1 MVFQD
6 ELAEESATKLKE
18 DSPAQESIMSNTF
31 DPYHTW
37 LGIAPSEQP
46 PNHYRLLGI
55 ALFEESRDVIS
66 NAADRQMAHIRTFQ
80 GGKHA
85 AESQKLLN
93 ELSAAR
99 VTLLD
104 PKKRADYDA
113 KLRAA
118 MYPPA
123 PVTPPPYQM
132 GMGQQMPPQQM
143 GMGGVPVPPPAPPTR
158 PVPPPAPPVQPPPI
172 LGSSSP
178 KPSVKKHSHS
188 NDDSTKLYVIIGIIA
203 VAIIALAVMISSGSK
218 DESEIAQTTNA
229 SNEDSGTIN
238 PEEFTLDD
246 DAESFPERSVQEHIL
261 DNPASAEKSPS
272 TAKKTTKD
280 TTPAKTA
287 IEEEKPASTTPVA
300 KAENADEVKAGSA
313 GDAEKPAVE
322 ETPKDTESE
331 ATEDTEKTAEAKEK
345 TKKKPE
351 SKPEKDSSEPKA
363 EEKTD
368 SGIPDEEIKKLG
380 TGISLWM
387 EPKREKM
394 LKFYG
399 ASDQVQPEIVLAVEW
414 LNDKMI
420 RNSKL
425 GVNYWS
431 FDHSQ
436 AKKGA
441 GYKKVQNPGLA
452 KQNYISATS
461 LSLMAILG
469 SGQIDQKEKQNYAKA
484 INFLM
489 YNAKPA
495 SDEQVLPANYEH
507 AKKLE
512 ASLVIEENENAAFH
526 PHAWG
531 TTAVCNYIAI
541 SREMNDRKEK
551 NLELYE
557 VFAKALVRHIV
568 RQQNLD
574 GGFPAVERG
583 LNVDCMLKTKR
594 ADHTSAIISTVWN
607 LIALQAAKA
616 AEVPVPK
623 ETIEKANDYL
633 SKAIKR
639 ISAGHKNFV
648 GLTKSEV
655 REIRTA
661 LFGIQLFGEDFPTYA
676 ESAYLL
682 EQILAE
688 YDESQLQENFICTMY
703 ARDLRGDSWKNWRKK
718 VLGPYLKAQ
727 STDKLEK
734 GSWYLA
740 GEVANDE
747 GGRLYCTALTTL
759 ILESFYRNAP
769 TRPLDEWE
777 NALEPIVVP
786 TPAAAAAPAAATAA
800 PAAAT
805 ATPAAAAK
813 EEEPQESF
821 LGEGQEL
828 ELSTGDDDDDDD
840 DE

>member
-1 MVFQD
+1 
-6 ELAEESATKLKE
+6 
-18 DSPAQESIMSNTF
+18 MSNTF

-37 LGIAPSEQP
+37 LGIAPAEQP

-80 GGKHA
+80 GGKHS

-113 KLRAA
+113 KLRAKL
-118 MYPPA
+118 YPPA

-143 GMGGVPVPPPAPPTR
+143 GMGGVPVPPPAPPAR
-158 PVPPPAPPVQPPPI
+158 PMPPAPPAPPAPPI
-172 LGSSSP
+172 LGASST

-188 NDDSTKLYVIIGIIA
+188 NDDSTKLYIVIGVIA

-218 DESEIAQTTNA
+218 EKPEIAQTTNT
-229 SNEDSGTIN
+229 SNEDNGTIN
-238 PEEFTLDD
+238 PEEFSLDGD
-246 DAESFPERSVQEHIL
+246 EETFPERSVQEHIL
-261 DNPASAEKSPS
+261 DDSTPGEKKPVKEKPAPKTDVEVEKPA
-272 TAKKTTKD
+272 T
-280 TTPAKTA
+280 TTPA
-287 IEEEKPASTTPVA
+287 A
-300 KAENADEVKAGSA
+300 KAESADEVKDDSA
-313 GDAEKPAVE
+313 
-322 ETPKDTESE
+322 
-331 ATEDTEKTAEAKEK
+331 EDTEKTDAQDAEDDADAEASEDTEK
-345 TKKKPE
+345 TKETEETTKEKPV
-351 SKPEKDSSEPKA
+351 SKPEKDSSEPKTK
-363 EEKTD
+363 EKTD
-368 SGIPDEEIKKLG
+368 SGIPDDEIKKLG

-399 ASDQVQPEIVLAVEW
+399 ANDQVQPEIMQAVEW

-461 LSLMAILG
+461 LSLMAIFG
-469 SGQIDQKEKQNYAKA
+469 SGQIDQKEKQNFAKA

-623 ETIEKANDYL
+623 ETIENANDYL
-633 SKAIKR
+633 AKAIKR

-661 LFGIQLFGEDFPTYA
+661 LFGIQIFGDDFPTYA

-682 EQILAE
+682 ELILAE

-727 STDKLEK
+727 ATDKLEK
-734 GSWYLA
+734 GSWYFA
-740 GEVANDE
+740 GEVVNDE

-777 NALEPIVVP
+777 NALEPVVVP
-786 TPAAAAAPAAATAA
+786 TPAAAPAATPAAAPA
-800 PAAAT
+800 
-805 ATPAAAAK
+805 ATPAAAAAK
-813 EEEPQESF
+813 EEAPQESF

>member
-1 MVFQD
+1 
-6 ELAEESATKLKE
+6 
-18 DSPAQESIMSNTF
+18 MSNTF

-80 GGKHA
+80 NGKHA

-104 PKKRADYDA
+104 PKKRAEYDA

-123 PVTPPPYQM
+123 PVAPPPYQM
-132 GMGQQMPPQQM
+132 RMGQQMPPQQMPPQQMPPQQM
-143 GMGGVPVPPPAPPTR
+143 GMGGVPVPPPAPPAR
-158 PVPPPAPPVQPPPI
+158 PMPPAPPAPPAPPI
-172 LGSSSP
+172 LGAA
-178 KPSVKKHSHS
+178 PSKHSGKKHSHS
-188 NDDSTKLYVIIGIIA
+188 NDDSTKLYIVIGVIA
-203 VAIIALAVMISSGSK
+203 VAIVALIIMISKGSQK
-218 DESEIAQTTNA
+218 EPKIAQTQETTKENDFNA
-229 SNEDSGTIN
+229 FNSEDVNLGIYDF
-238 PEEFTLDD
+238 PEEQR
-246 DAESFPERSVQEHIL
+246 EVQEHIL
-261 DNPASAEKSPS
+261 DNPEPSPKKKIEK
-272 TAKKTTKD
+272 K

-287 IEEEKPASTTPVA
+287 VEEEKTAPATPVA
-300 KAENADEVKAGSA
+300 KAESVDDVNTDPDEKTEDPAAADTGN
-313 GDAEKPAVE
+313 DADSEASQDEEKPEKTDETPEE
-322 ETPKDTESE
+322 ETDPK
-331 ATEDTEKTAEAKEK
+331 
-345 TKKKPE
+345 
-351 SKPEKDSSEPKA
+351 SKKDSSEPKA

-368 SGIPDEEIKKLG
+368 PGIPDDEIKKLG

-399 ASDQVQPEIVLAVEW
+399 ASDQVQPEIEMAVEW
-414 LNDKMI
+414 LNDKMV

-461 LSLMAILG
+461 LSLMAIFG

-489 YNAKPA
+489 FNAKPA

-512 ASLVIEENENAAFH
+512 ASLVIEENESAAFH

-531 TTAVCNYIAI
+531 TTAVCNYIAL
-541 SREMNDRKEK
+541 SRELNDRKEK

-557 VFAKALVRHIV
+557 VFAKALVRHIT
-568 RQQNLD
+568 RQQNPD

-583 LNVDCMLKTKR
+583 LNVDYMLKTR
-594 ADHTSAIISTVWN
+594 RTADHSSAVISTVWN
-607 LIALQAAKA
+607 LIALQAAKE
-616 AEVPVPK
+616 AEVPISK
-623 ETIEKANDYL
+623 EVIEKANTYL
-633 SKAIKR
+633 ARTIKTIR
-639 ISAGHKNFV
+639 ASHKNFV
-648 GLTKSEV
+648 GLTKSEL

-661 LFGIQLFGEDFPTYA
+661 LFGIQIFGEDFPTYA

-682 EQILAE
+682 EQILAK

-703 ARDLRGDSWKNWRKK
+703 ARDLRGDSWKNWREK
-718 VLGPYLKAQ
+718 VLEPYLKAQ
-727 STDKLEK
+727 STNKLEK
-734 GSWYLA
+734 GSWYFA
-740 GEVANDE
+740 GEVVNDE
-747 GGRLYCTALTTL
+747 GGRLYCTAMTAL

-769 TRPLDEWE
+769 TRPLDEWSTQVDPE
-777 NALEPIVVP
+777 VEVPVP
-786 TPAAAAAPAAATAA
+786 TPAASSAAPAAAK
-800 PAAAT
+800 
-805 ATPAAAAK
+805 TPAASAGTAPVAGESATAAK

-821 LGEGQEL
+821 LGEGQKL
-828 ELSTGDDDDDDD
+828 ELTAGDDDDDD
-840 DE
+840 EE

>member
-1 MVFQD
+1 
-6 ELAEESATKLKE
+6 
-18 DSPAQESIMSNTF
+18 F

-66 NAADRQMAHIRTFQ
+66 NSADRQMAHIRTFQ
-80 GGKHA
+80 NGKHA

-113 KLRAA
+113 KLRAT

-123 PVTPPPYQM
+123 PVAPPPYQM
-132 GMGQQMPPQQM
+132 RMGQQMPPQQM
-143 GMGGVPVPPPAPPTR
+143 GMGGVPVPPPAPPAR
-158 PVPPPAPPVQPPPI
+158 PMPPAPPAPPAPPI
-172 LGSSSP
+172 LGAA
-178 KPSVKKHSHS
+178 PSKHSGKKHSHS
-188 NDDSTKLYVIIGIIA
+188 NDDSIKLYIVIGVIA
-203 VAIIALAVMISSGSK
+203 VAIIALVIMISKGSK
-218 DESEIAQTTNA
+218 KEPEIAQTQETTKENDFNA
-229 SNEDSGTIN
+229 FNSEDVGLGIYDF
-238 PEEFTLDD
+238 PEEQR
-246 DAESFPERSVQEHIL
+246 EVQEHIL
-261 DNPASAEKSPS
+261 DNPEPTPK
-272 TAKKTTKD
+272 KKTEPE
-280 TTPAKTA
+280 TTPAKKTVDEEKTA
-287 IEEEKPASTTPVA
+287 PATPAAKAESVDEVKSDPDAETEKPTAADPEDDAASEASQDEEKPEKTKETP
-300 KAENADEVKAGSA
+300 E
-313 GDAEKPAVE
+313 E
-322 ETPKDTESE
+322 ETGSKSKKNSTKPKDTE
-331 ATEDTEKTAEAKEK
+331 
-345 TKKKPE
+345 
-351 SKPEKDSSEPKA
+351 
-363 EEKTD
+363 KTD
-368 SGIPDEEIKKLG
+368 PGIPDEEIKKLG
-380 TGISLWM
+380 TGITLWM

-399 ASDQVQPEIVLAVEW
+399 ASNQVQPEIDLAVEW

-425 GVNYWS
+425 GVNFWS

-441 GYKKVQNPGLA
+441 GYKKVQNTGLA

-461 LSLMAILG
+461 LSLMAIFG

-512 ASLVIEENENAAFH
+512 ASLIIEENENAAFH

-531 TTAVCNYIAI
+531 TTAVCNYIAL

-557 VFAKALVRHIV
+557 VFAKALVRHIT
-568 RQQNLD
+568 RQQNPD

-583 LNVDCMLKTKR
+583 LNVDYMLKTR
-594 ADHTSAIISTVWN
+594 RTADHSSSVISTVWN
-607 LIALQAAKA
+607 LIALQAAET
-616 AEVPVPK
+616 AEIPVSK
-623 ETIEKANDYL
+623 EVIEKANTYL
-633 SKAIKR
+633 TRTIKTIKA
-639 ISAGHKNFV
+639 SHKNFV
-648 GLTKSEV
+648 DLTKSEI

-661 LFGIQLFGEDFPTYA
+661 LFGIQIFGEDFPTYA
-676 ESAYLL
+676 ESVHLL
-682 EQILAE
+682 EQILAK

-703 ARDLRGDSWKNWRKK
+703 ARDLRGDSWKNWREK
-718 VLGPYLKAQ
+718 VVMPYLKAQ
-727 STDKLEK
+727 YTDKLEK
-734 GSWYLA
+734 GSWYFA
-740 GEVANDE
+740 GEVINDE
-747 GGRLYCTALTTL
+747 GGRLYCTAMTAL

-769 TRPLDEWE
+769 TRPLDEWSTE
-777 NALEPIVVP
+777 AVPEVEVPTP
-786 TPAAAAAPAAATAA
+786 TPAASSAAPAAATTPAASATA

-805 ATPAAAAK
+805 PATAAK

-821 LGEGQEL
+821 LGEGQKL
-828 ELSTGDDDDDDD
+828 ELTAGDDDDDDD
-840 DE
+840 DDEE